1 MKWRA
6 YRAEICFQSALS
18 LNIRSSCAPCCYKLG
33 LLIFAKEKNC
43 SGRVAVESKIKRDA
57 VDFVNSSG

>member
-6 YRAEICFQSALS
+6 YREEICFHSEFY
-18 LNIRSSCAPCCYKLG
+18 SCDEY
-33 LLIFAKEKNC
+33 LLIFAKEKIC

-57 VDFVNSSG
+57 VDFVNSPGSL

>member
-6 YRAEICFQSALS
+6 YRAEIWFHSEF
-18 LNIRSSCAPCCYKLG
+18 SSCVPCFYKFG
-33 LLIFAKEKNC
+33 LLIFAKEKIC

-57 VDFVNSSG
+57 VDFVNSPG